1 MSIQLEK
8 NQSGFDGPLKKA
20 FAVGTGGVHVA
31 LWKRQGGG
39 GDMIDEIE
47 TPVSR
52 LRKLPTSESI
62 LRLPQVKERV
72 GLSRSTIYARIA
84 EGVFPGPI
92 NLAGV
97 YKIAGEMPGKFLR
110 QNGLRGGS
118 VYDLTH
124 DRGVAIKAE

>member
-8 NQSGFDGPLKKA
+8 KQSGFDGPLKKA

-39 GDMIDEIE
+39 GGMIDEIE

-84 EGVFPGPI
+84 EGIFPGPI
-92 NLAGV
+92 NLGGNSVGWIDSEVSAW
-97 YKIAGEMPGKFLR
+97 IAERIAASRPGL
-110 QNGLRGGS
+110 NSL
-118 VYDLTH
+118 
-124 DRGVAIKAE
+124 AA